1 VRWTRFG
8 GVGEDGLGEEIG
20 LGAVGDDA
28 TFVHEEDAV
37 DLGWEL
43 FEATGESPI
52 GNRMDFAVSS
62 EFQSRIRE
70 RNSLIHAFKFPVL
83 SRLD

>member
-1 VRWTRFG
+1 MRWTRFG

-28 TFVHEEDAV
+28 TFVHEEDGA

-43 FEATGESPI
+43 
-52 GNRMDFAVSS
+52 
-62 EFQSRIRE
+62 SRQPE
-70 RNSLIHAFKFPVL
+70 NP
-83 SRLD
+83 